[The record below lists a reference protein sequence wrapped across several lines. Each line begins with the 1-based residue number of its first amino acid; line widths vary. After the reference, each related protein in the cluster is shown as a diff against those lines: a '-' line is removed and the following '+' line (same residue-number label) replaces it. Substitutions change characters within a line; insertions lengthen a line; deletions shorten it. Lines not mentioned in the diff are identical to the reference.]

1 MSQSSENGSLPAPC
15 GQENFFFDALDLEIA
30 DLVSKLNQ
38 TLALLLPERNH
49 VLSRL
54 QALVD
59 KTFPYEHPK
68 IELFGSLITGL
79 ALESSDMDIAV
90 VGLEISDRY
99 AMIEDLKKL
108 ASVL

>member
-1 MSQSSENGSLPAPC
+1 VE
-15 GQENFFFDALDLEIA
+15 
-30 DLVSKLNQ
+30 
-38 TLALLLPERNH
+38 
-49 VLSRL
+49 
-54 QALVD
+54 
-59 KTFPYEHPK
+59 KTFPHNHPK

-90 VGLEISDRY
+90 VGLDICDRY